1 MWTFDVMLLRKN
13 VKKLK
18 KCSSKCLVNIVLT
31 ITVYRFM
38 TKVKKLQWI
47 LSKYQVSS

>member
-31 ITVYRFM
+31 ITVF
-38 TKVKKLQWI
+38 TLEIKLRSIPWI